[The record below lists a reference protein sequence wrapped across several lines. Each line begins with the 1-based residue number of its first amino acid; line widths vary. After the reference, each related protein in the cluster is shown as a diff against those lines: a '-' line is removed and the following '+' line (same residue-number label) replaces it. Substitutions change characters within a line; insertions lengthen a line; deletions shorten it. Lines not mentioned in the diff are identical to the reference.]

1 MLMWKKRRMLS
12 MLIAASPPSDVDEEE
27 EEEAE
32 EEALILE
39 FGFDGFSE
47 KKRMVL
53 LNLESGEG
61 SETEQW
67 TEEAMVKDS
76 LQWVAPKPPQPT
88 LETNLSYLS
97 FSLSLNMCPYNQ
109 FGPGWSN
116 SSEILNC
123 EIIANCTAN
132 LVIEIIKY

>member
-1 MLMWKKRRMLS
+1 MLS

-61 SETEQW
+61 SETEH
-67 TEEAMVKDS
+67 
-76 LQWVAPKPPQPT
+76 
-88 LETNLSYLS
+88 
-97 FSLSLNMCPYNQ
+97 
-109 FGPGWSN
+109 
-116 SSEILNC
+116 
-123 EIIANCTAN
+123 
-132 LVIEIIKY
+132 